1 MSKFYS
7 YLQEKTT
14 LKRVRKKT
22 VPEGLVIL
30 INTSFKRGKELTKIL
45 AFYKLSNLQN
55 EMKLASVSW

>member
-1 MSKFYS
+1 MSKFYP

-45 AFYKLSNLQN
+45 AFYKLSNWQN